1 MMTSIVL
8 TVPIEVTV
16 SRENMSSGE
25 LTDSVR
31 LVVREICLPCN
42 MEGYLNPKSG
52 VLLIREID
60 KAGNQ

>member
-42 MEGYLNPKSG
+42 MEVYLNPKSG

-60 KAGNQ
+60 KSGNQ